1 MAMINC
7 PECGKE
13 ISSNAE
19 SCPYC
24 GSPVWKGQAK
34 KQTVSSYVTITSNK
48 SKKTALMLCI
58 FLGWCGIHQFYVGRI
73 KTGFIYMFTLGF
85 FGIGWFVDIISILLG
100 TFRDNTGAP
109 LRR

>member
-48 SKKTALMLCI
+48 SKKTALLLCI
-58 FLGWCGIHQFYVGRI
+58 FLGWCGIHQFYVGRS

-85 FGIGWFVDIISILLG
+85 FGIGWFRCV
-100 TFRDNTGAP
+100 
-109 LRR
+109 